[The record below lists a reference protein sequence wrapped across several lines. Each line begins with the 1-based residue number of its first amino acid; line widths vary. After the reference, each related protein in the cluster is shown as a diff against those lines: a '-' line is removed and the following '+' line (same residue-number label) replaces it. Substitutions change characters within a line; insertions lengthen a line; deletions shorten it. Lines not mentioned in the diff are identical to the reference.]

1 MVEDEPT
8 HYIDIAMTH
17 NWLRW
22 NYLLGHTQYAVF
34 FLALGSFELRGVPV
48 LKPLY
53 RVPIFREQL
62 SI

>member
-22 NYLLGHTQYAVF
+22 NYLLGHTQYSGIIRASRFVCK
-34 FLALGSFELRGVPV
+34 L
-48 LKPLY
+48 LY
-53 RVPIFREQL
+53 WVPIFREQL